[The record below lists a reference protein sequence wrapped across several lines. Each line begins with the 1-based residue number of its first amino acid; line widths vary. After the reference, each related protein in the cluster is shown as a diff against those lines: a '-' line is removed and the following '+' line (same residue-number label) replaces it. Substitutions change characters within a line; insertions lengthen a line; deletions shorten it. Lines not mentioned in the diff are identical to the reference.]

1 PGARTPRAPGTGGPR
16 AAGPAMTAL
25 EVLEAGP
32 LTTIQ
37 DLGRPGLA
45 HIGVPP
51 SGAADPAMLA
61 EANALAGN
69 ADDAPALEAT
79 LVGPTLR
86 ALVPGTV
93 AVVGTRGNDGRHAL
107 GPGDVLETGPAA
119 GARAYIAVRGGIE
132 VDPTLG
138 SRSTDLLTG
147 LGPPPLARGDRLTGG
162 SAPATGTRQHRAPP

>member
-1 PGARTPRAPGTGGPR
+1 
-16 AAGPAMTAL
+16 MTAL

-93 AVVGTRGNDGRHAL
+93 AVVPATSVL
-107 GPGDVLETGPAA
+107 GGPAA
-119 GARAYIAVRGGIE
+119 VVGSNSSAVMVNHYWNVPSNIDRRMDFQRWRG
-132 VDPTLG
+132 L
-138 SRSTDLLTG
+138 R
-147 LGPPPLARGDRLTGG
+147 
-162 SAPATGTRQHRAPP
+162 